1 MIIVILFRR
10 YLFMFDE
17 ISKLIA
23 ENKLIDARNLL
34 VKMNVVD
41 IAQFFEDIFVE
52 ENEDH
57 FIVLFRILP
66 KDIAANVF
74 SYLSAEGKSHI
85 IQSVTDKE
93 ITYIVDELY
102 LDDIVDLMEEFPANI
117 VKRLVSNTDEAKRK
131 LINQFLKYPEDSA
144 GSIMTIEY
152 VALKKEM
159 NVSEALALI
168 KKVGVDKETINT
180 CYVMSSDR
188 KLEGVI
194 SIRQLILNDGDVL
207 IKDIMDTHIISSQT
221 LEDQESVADTFKK
234 YDFLALPVVD
244 TENRLVGI
252 ITIDDIVD
260 IIEEENTEDFEIM
273 AGMQP
278 SKSEYIK
285 SSPWELS
292 KNRIPWLLVLMI
304 SALFTGNI
312 IERFEDAIMQVVALS
327 TFLPMLMDS
336 GGNAGSQSSTLVIRG
351 LALGEI
357 QTEDFLKVLWKEF
370 QVSLIV
376 GLALT
381 VANFIRL
388 YVFGGR
394 ELMLSITVCISL
406 YFTIVIAKMVGGVL
420 PLIAKKLNLDPAIM
434 AGPLI
439 TTVVDALAL
448 FVYFSTATRLLGLS

>member
-1 MIIVILFRR
+1 
-10 YLFMFDE
+10 MFDE
-17 ISKLIA
+17 ISRLIQD
-23 ENKLIDARNLL
+23 NKLIDARKIL

-41 IAQFFEDIFVE
+41 IAQFFEDIFE
-52 ENEDH
+52 QENEDH

-66 KDIAANVF
+66 KDIAASVF
-74 SYLSAEGKSHI
+74 SYLSAEGKAHI

-93 ITYIVDELY
+93 ITYILDELY
-102 LDDIVDLMEEFPANI
+102 LDDIVDIVEEFPANI
-117 VKRLVSNTDEAKRK
+117 VKRLVENTDETKRK
-131 LINQFLKYPEDSA
+131 LINQFLRYPEDSA

-159 NVSEALALI
+159 NVAEALALI

-180 CYVMSSDR
+180 CYVISSDR
-188 KLEGVI
+188 KLEGVV
-194 SIRQLILNDGDVL
+194 SIRQLILNDSHVI
-207 IKDIMDTHIISSQT
+207 IKDIMDTHIIRAQT
-221 LEDQESVADTFKK
+221 LDDQETVADTFKK

-278 SKSEYIK
+278 SKTEYMR
-285 SSPWELS
+285 STPWELS
-292 KNRIPWLLVLMI
+292 KNRIPWLLILMI
-304 SALFTGNI
+304 SALFTGRI
-312 IERFEDAIMQVVALS
+312 IESYEGAISKVAALA

-357 QTEDFLKVLWKEF
+357 QTKDFLKVLWKEIR
-370 QVSLIV
+370 VSFIV
-376 GLALT
+376 GFALV

-388 YVFGGR
+388 YVLGGR
-394 ELMLSITVCISL
+394 ELMLTLTVCISL
-406 YFTIVIAKMVGGVL
+406 YFTVIIAKMVGGVL
-420 PLIAKKLNLDPAIM
+420 PLAAKKLHLDPAIM
-434 AGPLI
+434 ASPLI

-448 FVYFSTATRLLGLS
+448 IVYFSTATKLLGIA

>member
-1 MIIVILFRR
+1 
-10 YLFMFDE
+10 MFDE
-17 ISKLIA
+17 ISRLIQ
-23 ENKLIDARNLL
+23 ENKLIDARKIL

-41 IAQFFEDIFVE
+41 IAQFFEDIFE
-52 ENEDH
+52 QENEDH

-66 KDIAANVF
+66 KDIAASVF

-102 LDDIVDLMEEFPANI
+102 LDDIVDIMEEFPANI
-117 VKRLVSNTDEAKRK
+117 VKRLVENTDETKRK
-131 LINQFLKYPEDSA
+131 LINQFLRYPDDSA

-159 NVSEALALI
+159 NVAEALALI

-194 SIRQLILNDGDVL
+194 SIRQLILNDSDVI
-207 IKDIMDTHIISSQT
+207 IKDIMDTHIISAKT
-221 LEDQESVADTFKK
+221 LDDQETVADTFKK

-278 SKSEYIK
+278 SKTEYMK

-292 KNRIPWLLVLMI
+292 KNRIPWLLILMI
-304 SALFTGNI
+304 SALFTGRI
-312 IERFEDAIMQVVALS
+312 IESYEGAISKVAALA

-357 QTEDFLKVLWKEF
+357 QTKDFLKVLWKEV

-376 GLALT
+376 GFALV

-388 YVFGGR
+388 YVFAGR
-394 ELMLSITVCISL
+394 ELMLTLTVCISL
-406 YFTIVIAKMVGGVL
+406 YFTVIIAKMVGGVL
-420 PLIAKKLNLDPAIM
+420 PLAAKKLHLDPAIM
-434 AGPLI
+434 ASPLI

-448 FVYFSTATRLLGLS
+448 IVYFSTATKLLGIA

>member
-1 MIIVILFRR
+1 MLYRR
-10 YLFMFDE
+10 YLFMFDN
-17 ISKLIA
+17 IYNLVKD
-23 ENKLIDARNLL
+23 NQLIDARKLL
-34 VKMNVVD
+34 VTMNPVD
-41 IAQFFEDIFVE
+41 IAQFFEDVFE
-52 ENEDH
+52 DENEDH
-57 FIVLFRILP
+57 LMVLFRILP
-66 KDIAANVF
+66 KDVSATVF
-74 SYLSAEGKSHI
+74 SYLSSEGKSHI
-85 IQSVTDKE
+85 IASITDKE
-93 ITYIVDELY
+93 ITHLLDELY
-102 LDDIVDLMEEFPANI
+102 FDDVIDIMEEFPANI
-117 VKRLVSNTDEAKRK
+117 VKRLVENTDDEKRT
-131 LINQFLKYPEDSA
+131 LINQFLQYPSDSA

-188 KLEGVI
+188 KLEGVV
-194 SIRQLILNDGDVL
+194 SIRKLILSDSDTI
-207 IKDIMDTHIISSQT
+207 IKDIMDTHIISAQT
-221 LEDQESVADTFKK
+221 LDDQETVADTFKK
-234 YDFLALPVVD
+234 YDFIALPVVD
-244 TENRLVGI
+244 KERRLVGI

-260 IIEEENTEDFEIM
+260 IIETENTEDFHKM
-273 AGMQP
+273 AAMQP
-278 SKSEYIK
+278 SKDEYIK
-285 SSPWELS
+285 SSAWELS

-312 IERFEDAIMQVVALS
+312 IESYESAIVQVAALS

-357 QTEDFLKVLWKEF
+357 QTRDFFKVLWKEL

-376 GLALT
+376 GLALV

-388 YVFGGR
+388 YVLGSTS
-394 ELMLSITVCISL
+394 LMLSLTVCISL

-420 PLIAKKLNLDPAIM
+420 PLVAKTLKFDPAIM
-434 AGPLI
+434 AGPFI

-448 FVYFSTATRLLGLS
+448 LVYFGTATRLLGIG

>member
-1 MIIVILFRR
+1 
-10 YLFMFDE
+10 MFDE
-17 ISKLIA
+17 ISKLIQ
-23 ENKLIDARNLL
+23 ENKLIDARKLL

-41 IAQFFEDIFVE
+41 IAQFFEDIFE
-52 ENEDH
+52 QQNEDH

-66 KDIAANVF
+66 KDIAATVF
-74 SYLSAEGKSHI
+74 SYLSAESKGHI

-93 ITYIVDELY
+93 ITYIVNELY
-102 LDDIVDLMEEFPANI
+102 LDDVVDIMEEFPANI
-117 VKRLVSNTDEAKRK
+117 VKRLVTNTDEAKRK
-131 LINQFLKYPEDSA
+131 LINQFLNYPEDSA

-159 NVSEALALI
+159 NVAEAMALI
-168 KKVGVDKETINT
+168 KEVGVDKETINT
-180 CYVMSSDR
+180 CYVMSGDR

-194 SIRQLILNDGDVL
+194 SIRQLILNDNDTI
-207 IKDIMDTHIISSQT
+207 IKDIMDTHIISAQT
-221 LEDQESVADTFKK
+221 LDDQESVADIFKK
-234 YDFLALPVVD
+234 YDFIALPVVD
-244 TENRLVGI
+244 NENRLVGI

-273 AGMQP
+273 GGMQP
-278 SKSEYIK
+278 SKNEYMK

-304 SALFTGNI
+304 SALFTGRI
-312 IERFEDAIMQVVALS
+312 IESYEDAIAQVAVLA

-351 LALGEI
+351 LSLGEI
-357 QTEDFLKVLWKEF
+357 QIKDFFKVFWKEI

-376 GLALT
+376 GFALAS
-381 VANFIRL
+381 ANFIRL
-388 YVFGGR
+388 YFFSHTD
-394 ELMLSITVCISL
+394 LMLTITVCLSL
-406 YFTIVIAKMVGGVL
+406 YFTVIIAKMVGGIL
-420 PLIAKKLNLDPAIM
+420 PIIAKKLHLDPAIM

-448 FVYFSTATRLLGLS
+448 IVYFATATKLLGIA

>member
-1 MIIVILFRR
+1 M
-10 YLFMFDE
+10 YDE
-17 ISKLIA
+17 ISKLIQD
-23 ENKLIDARNLL
+23 NKLIDAREVL

-41 IAQFFEDIFVE
+41 IAQFFEDIFE
-52 ENEDH
+52 QENEDH

-66 KDIAANVF
+66 KDIAAIVF
-74 SYLSAEGKSHI
+74 SYLSAEGKAHI

-93 ITYIVDELY
+93 ITYIIDELY
-102 LDDIVDLMEEFPANI
+102 LDDMVDIMEEFPANI
-117 VKRLVSNTDEAKRK
+117 VKRLVTNTDEAKRK
-131 LINQFLKYPEDSA
+131 LINQFLRYPEDSA

-159 NVSEALALI
+159 NVAEAIALI

-180 CYVMSSDR
+180 CYVMSSNR
-188 KLEGVI
+188 MLEGVV
-194 SIRQLILNDGDVL
+194 SIRKLILSDSDVL
-207 IKDIMDTHIISSQT
+207 IKDIMDTSIISAQT
-221 LEDQESVADTFKK
+221 LDDQETVADIFKK

-273 AGMQP
+273 GGMQP
-278 SKSEYIK
+278 SKTEYMK

-292 KNRIPWLLVLMI
+292 KNRIPWLLILMI
-304 SALFTGNI
+304 SALFTGRI
-312 IERFEDAIMQVVALS
+312 IESYEGAISKVAALA

-357 QTEDFLKVLWKEF
+357 QVKDFLKVLWKEV

-376 GLALT
+376 GFALAG
-381 VANFIRL
+381 ANFIRL

-394 ELMLSITVCISL
+394 ELMLTITVCISL
-406 YFTIVIAKMVGGVL
+406 YFTVIIAKMVGGVL
-420 PLIAKKLNLDPAIM
+420 PLAAKKLNLDPAIM
-434 AGPLI
+434 ASPLI

-448 FVYFSTATRLLGLS
+448 IVYFSTATKLLGIA